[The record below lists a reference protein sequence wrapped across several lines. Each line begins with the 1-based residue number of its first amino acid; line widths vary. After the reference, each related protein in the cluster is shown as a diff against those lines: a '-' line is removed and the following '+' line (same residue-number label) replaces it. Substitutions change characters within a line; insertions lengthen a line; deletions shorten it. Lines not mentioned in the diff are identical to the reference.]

1 MSSARAG
8 TALRVLT
15 FEAGGFL
22 FAVRAESVG
31 QVIPSGRSVPPGTS
45 VVDLVGLLS
54 SPCGTSPFRGCV
66 VLLKPQEGGAETAA
80 VTASRANELVDLEP
94 ERLLPLPAF
103 LFSGGNPFLG
113 IVPGERGAIFLL
125 AEPERLLAATGSR

>member
-22 FAVRAESVG
+22 FAVRAETVG
-31 QVIPSGRSVPPGTS
+31 QVIPTGKPVPPGTS

-54 SPCGTSPFRGCV
+54 IADEPRPDRGCV
-66 VLLKPQEGGAETAA
+66 VLLKPPQGGSKCAA
-80 VTASRANELVDLEP
+80 VTASRANELIDLEG
-94 ERLLPLPAF
+94 EKLLPLPSY

-113 IVPGERGAIFLL
+113 LFPREEGAIFLL
-125 AEPERLLAATGSR
+125 AEPERLLAAAGSR